1 MWFFC
6 NQLLETCYIYF
17 VRTTVDRI
25 FMKFQNNV
33 MEFTLP
39 PTKLWSSTSLA
50 SMCISLLFEYCR
62 NPLFH
67 HTHYMLVFVLLLFCW
82 YNLYTVTYRLAAS
95 QLAIGLLILPLH
107 AVTTA
112 INNHLL
118 NSLAIYQNHPHFID
132 IKLDSLQ
139 ILDHHATG
147 IWVGILVN
155 TNKNHLQF
163 IGIL

>member
-1 MWFFC
+1 
-6 NQLLETCYIYF
+6 
-17 VRTTVDRI
+17 
-25 FMKFQNNV
+25 
-33 MEFTLP
+33 
-39 PTKLWSSTSLA
+39 
-50 SMCISLLFEYCR
+50 
-62 NPLFH
+62 
-67 HTHYMLVFVLLLFCW
+67 MLVSFLLLFCW
-82 YNLYTVTYRLAAS
+82 YNLYIVTCRLAAS

-147 IWVGILVN
+147 VWVGILVR
-155 TNKNHLQF
+155 TQLWSHLRF
-163 IGIL
+163 IARNPIKYGVRRWVVISRATIISLESISLLTSSIFIIPYHKTRYKCSIRMQ